1 MDHHSILRRAS
12 DHHARLL
19 QDAAHGHLV
28 ARIVAA
34 NPTDSRPGPRHR
46 LGAALVQLEGRLQG
60 ITPAR
65 VEPAPLPDP
74 AASTSN
80 SQ

>member
-19 QDAAHGHLV
+19 EETARGHLV
-28 ARIVAA
+28 ARGAA
-34 NPTDSRPGPRHR
+34 EHHAGNRQRASYR
-46 LGAALVQLEGRLQG
+46 LGAALVQLGRRLQG
-60 ITPAR
+60 TTP
-65 VEPAPLPDP
+65 VGVKPVPLPDP

>member
-1 MDHHSILRRAS
+1 MDHHSILLRAS
-12 DHHARLL
+12 DHHSSLL

-28 ARIVAA
+28 ARATAA
-34 NPTDSRPGPRHR
+34 SPAGSRPGPGHR
-46 LGAALVQLEGRLQG
+46 LGAALLQLGSRLRG
-60 ITPAR
+60 ITPAP
-65 VEPAPLPDP
+65 VEPAPLPDT